1 MHDGGTQTGI
11 YDDVN
16 NKWIMAAVHGGTTQL
31 YHNGTAKIETTSTG
45 ISVSGGVMADS
56 VQCRLRVLDQNGSV
70 LNTS

>member
-1 MHDGGTQTGI
+1 
-11 YDDVN
+11 
-16 NKWIMAAVHGGTTQL
+16 MAAVHGGTTQL

-70 LNTS
+70 INTS